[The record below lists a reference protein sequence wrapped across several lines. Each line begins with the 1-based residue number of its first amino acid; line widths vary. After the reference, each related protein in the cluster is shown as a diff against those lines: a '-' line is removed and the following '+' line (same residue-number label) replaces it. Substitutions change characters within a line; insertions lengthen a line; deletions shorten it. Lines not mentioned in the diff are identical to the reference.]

1 MIIIMPGFD
10 GKEEV
15 ERTRDRR
22 VCCAGASDDG
32 GHPAVYLVLNEE
44 GFVICPYCSQRFELY
59 RE

>member
-1 MIIIMPGFD
+1 MPNFD

-22 VCCAGASDDG
+22 VCCAGASDDDA
-32 GHPAVYLVLNEE
+32 HPAVYLVLNEE
-44 GFVICPYCSQRFELY
+44 GFVVCPYCSQRFESY